1 MFGNLLLKDLC
12 RKYNSL
18 LHKTITITVGLRQ
31 ALAGRI
37 SNKKKKKKSCES
49 ARKKL
54 RRPKTSHE
62 SEQHKRHNEML
73 EIADGGVSQVE
84 NDH

>member
-1 MFGNLLLKDLC
+1 MFGNLRLKDLC

-37 SNKKKKKKSCES
+37 SNKKKKKEVMRI
-49 ARKKL
+49 RKEKVEAT
-54 RRPKTSHE
+54 K
-62 SEQHKRHNEML
+62 N
-73 EIADGGVSQVE
+73 IA
-84 NDH
+84 